1 MPIKPHPLSLAVL
14 LAMASMAAAAQDDAM
29 LQTTEVTA
37 PKLIVPTRQANE
49 TVYTGTAVTSEGIE
63 RQGRKAETSV
73 HNAIDML
80 PGVNTESPD
89 ATGLTAETSNMR
101 VRGMRSSG
109 GTLSVEGIPNW
120 GGNPIGARDYIY
132 DLQNFNDVSV
142 YKGATPGDIGSGVG
156 TRGGSIV
163 LRPKW
168 PGERFAGSVG
178 LSVGSDRYRR
188 LFARIESGKLNAS
201 GTAIAAAASYS
212 KSDKW
217 RGPGELGP
225 RMNAN
230 FTLSQPLGDTMDL
243 KLWLNHNKL
252 DQHLYRA
259 MTYAQTRDLAA
270 NYKLDFN
277 PSLTGSAA
285 QDYLYYGYNRG
296 TYRNDDAL
304 AIFTWRPSASATI
317 TLKPYYA
324 KEDTQIYQG
333 GPQQGG
339 RVQLRNRDIIRKG
352 VVSEIAA
359 DFGPVQGV
367 LGYHWESSDSNI
379 SSSNYRITAGG
390 LVYNGV
396 GIYGTSGT
404 SYTRSPYLK
413 LSGKA
418 GQLNWQAGLKHF
430 SFAEAASDGYMTGP
444 APLFAPI
451 RTPDYDRKAKTYSI
465 WLPSLGLAYDLTPQT
480 QLQASAGRNFLRP
493 YSYMPLI
500 NTYNNNRPAFVAGGV
515 TLQDMFDGYG
525 IEKSSSFDL
534 GMRYQGEHFDL
545 TPTLFYGKHKGLLT
559 TIADSR
565 VMVGT
570 PSKPVQYQQNVG
582 KATSYGLEMAFNAY
596 VNDRLSIFVNPTY
609 THFTYDADITGAP
622 GSKGRQV
629 VDTPRF
635 MARTGLSYRW
645 GNFEINPSIR
655 YLGPRFGD
663 AAHTERIGSHVVA
676 DLALNYTRK
685 KALGNATL
693 KAGLELNNLF
703 NRKYVAVVNAS
714 DDNQGGAAS
723 YMAGAPFGAALKV
736 GLEW

>member
-1 MPIKPHPLSLAVL
+1 MKIKAHLLSLAVV
-14 LAMASMAAAAQDDAM
+14 LALASLSASAQDDVLLPA
-29 LQTTEVTA
+29 TEVTA
-37 PKLIVPTRQANE
+37 SKLIVPTRQANE
-49 TVYTGTAVTSEGIE
+49 TVYTGTAITSEGIE

-80 PGVNTESPD
+80 PGVNTESTD
-89 ATGLTAETSNMR
+89 ATGLAAEQSNVR
-101 VRGMRSSG
+101 VRGVSASLG
-109 GTLSVEGIPNW
+109 GLTVEGVPNY
-120 GGNPIGARDYIY
+120 GGNPTGPRDYLY
-132 DLQNFNDVSV
+132 DLQNFTDISV
-142 YKGATPGDIGSGVG
+142 YKGATPGDIGGGVG
-156 TRGGSIV
+156 SRGGSIV

-168 PGERFAGSVG
+168 SGDKFAGNVG
-178 LSVGSDRYRR
+178 VALGSDSYRR
-188 LFARIESGKLNAS
+188 FSARIESGQLNAS
-201 GTAIAAAASYS
+201 GTALTAATSYG

-225 RMNAN
+225 RVNAN
-230 FTLSQPLGDTMDL
+230 VTLSQPLGETMDL
-243 KLWLNHNKL
+243 KLWFNHNKL

-304 AIFTWRPSASATI
+304 AIFTWHPSVSTKV

-324 KEDTQIYQG
+324 KEDSRIYQG
-333 GPQQGG
+333 QTQQGG
-339 RVQLRNRDIIRKG
+339 RVQLRNRDIKRTG
-352 VVSEIAA
+352 LIAEVA
-359 DFGPVQGV
+359 SDFGPVQGM

-379 SSSNYRITAGG
+379 ASSNYRITPGG

-404 SYTRSPYLK
+404 AYIRSPYLK

-418 GQLNWQAGLKHF
+418 DKLSWQVGLKHF
-430 SFAEAASDGYMTGP
+430 SFADAASDGYMTGP
-444 APLFAPI
+444 GPTFTPI
-451 RTPDYDRKAKTYSI
+451 RTPDYDRKAQTHNI

-480 QLQASAGRNFLRP
+480 QLQASAGRNFVRP

-500 NTYNNNRPAFVAGGV
+500 NTYNNNRAAFVAAGV
-515 TLQDMFDGYG
+515 TLQNMFDGYS
-525 IEKSSSFDL
+525 IAKTSNFDL

-545 TPTLFYGKHKGLLT
+545 SPTLFYGKHKDLLT

-565 VMVGT
+565 VIVNGR
-570 PSKPVQYQQNVG
+570 PVQYQQNVG
-582 KATSYGLEMAFNAY
+582 RATSYGLEMAFNAY
-596 VNDRLSIFVNPTY
+596 VNDRLSVFVNPTY

-629 VDTPRF
+629 VDIPRL

-645 GNFEINPSIR
+645 GNFEISPSVR
-655 YLGPRFGD
+655 YLGTRFGD
-663 AAHTERIGSHVVA
+663 AAHAERIGSHVVA
-676 DLALNYTRK
+676 DLALHYTRK

-703 NRKYVAVVNAS
+703 NRKYVAVINAS
-714 DDNQGGAAS
+714 DDNMGGAAS
-723 YMAGAPFGAALKV
+723 YMAGAPFSAALKV